1 MARTRIGVVPRPPV
15 WQYLSLVNFLAHHP
29 GRRWSVASAAL
40 AGVWALFLLPPQ
52 LVEWGDAPA
61 WAEALND
68 SPFYR
73 GVDAL
78 RETLGLHDAY
88 VASGSAI
95 ALSVVLVW
103 WATGPSLRWLGW
115 SGHVFSWV
123 LLSLAPVTVL
133 SYASYKETSPLHALW
148 GAEALVLIALGVV
161 GIVVAIVTRAPGV
174 RPWLRVL
181 IGATV
186 LIEAVFTVLF
196 TYYPHGTLI
205 GLALQA
211 GVMGAFAPRAEIGAD
226 GQPGR
231 QPATA

>member
-15 WQYLSLVNFLAHHP
+15 WQHLSLVNFLAHHP

-133 SYASYKETSPLHALW
+133 SYASCKETAPLHALW
-148 GAEALVLIALGVV
+148 ARSRRVPRSAPTASRGASPRRPEHRTTPKAPSNARSPWTTPEGPPRCPGTALL
-161 GIVVAIVTRAPGV
+161 RAD
-174 RPWLRVL
+174 
-181 IGATV
+181 ATY
-186 LIEAVFTVLF
+186 TS
-196 TYYPHGTLI
+196 
-205 GLALQA
+205 
-211 GVMGAFAPRAEIGAD
+211 
-226 GQPGR
+226 
-231 QPATA
+231 